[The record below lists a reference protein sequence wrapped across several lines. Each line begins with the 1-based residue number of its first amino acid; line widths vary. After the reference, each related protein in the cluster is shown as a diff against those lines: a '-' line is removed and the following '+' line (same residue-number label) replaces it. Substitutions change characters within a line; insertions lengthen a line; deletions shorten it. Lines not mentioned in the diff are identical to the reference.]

1 MKEKI
6 GNKWIVCCFAG
17 FAIAS
22 IVFLMVTFLGFNAM
36 VLSVVGVM
44 LFTSIAKRY
53 A

>member
-1 MKEKI
+1 MERKI
-6 GNKWIVCCFAG
+6 NKWIVRCFAG

>member
-6 GNKWIVCCFAG
+6 GNRWIVRCFAG

-36 VLSVVGVM
+36 VLSLVGVM